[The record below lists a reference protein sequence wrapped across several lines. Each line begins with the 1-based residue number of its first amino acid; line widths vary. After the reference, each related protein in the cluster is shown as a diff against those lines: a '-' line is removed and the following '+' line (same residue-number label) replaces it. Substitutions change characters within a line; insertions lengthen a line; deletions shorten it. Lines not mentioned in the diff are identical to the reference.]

1 VIFIQLNYTVKNY
14 EKKINKD
21 DFSSYVLGV
30 DIGGTNTNLGVAGI
44 KNNRPVLL
52 FSIDFKSQELNSLTL
67 AVKETLEYTK
77 KQHGIEINH
86 ACIGAAGV
94 VSVNQNFADLTNVE
108 WNVNTDE
115 LLQETT
121 LQSAFIINDFQ
132 AIGYGINLLNQNNTN
147 DIFKVKEVINL
158 SDPSKTT
165 KAILGA
171 GTGLGKSILIYD
183 EHLNAYIPI
192 PSEGGHSDFPAQND
206 FEFKLL
212 EFIENLRN
220 FSEPVCYEELLSG
233 RGIESIYLYLK
244 QNSNRETSYS
254 KEIEKATDKAA
265 LISKYRTID
274 DTCKETFQLFT
285 RFYGRC
291 AKNFVLDTM
300 ATGGLYVAGGIASKN
315 KDIFLSNEFLDEFEN
330 AYHRDDVLKQTPIY
344 VIMNYDVSLYGTC
357 FAAMYKNLG
366 EII

>member
-21 DFSSYVLGV
+21 DFSSYVLGA

-44 KNNRPVLL
+44 KNNRPTLL
-52 FSIDFKSQELNSLTL
+52 FSINFKSQELNSLTL
-67 AVKETLEYTK
+67 
-77 KQHGIEINH
+77 
-86 ACIGAAGV
+86 AAGV

-147 DIFKVKEVINL
+147 DIFKVRDVTNL
-158 SDPSKTT
+158 SDSSKTT

-183 EHLNAYIPI
+183 KHLNAHIPI
-192 PSEGGHSDFPAQND
+192 PSEGGHGDFSAQND
-206 FEFKLL
+206 FELKLL
-212 EFIENLRN
+212 KFIKDLRD

-274 DTCKETFQLFT
+274 DACKETFQLFT

-300 ATGGLYVAGGIASKN
+300 ATGGLYIAGGIALKN

-330 AYHRDDVLKQTPIY
+330 AYQQDDVLKQTPIY
-344 VIMNYDVSLYGTC
+344 VIMNYDVSLYGAC